1 MELQVRLIVEIETSY
16 KDLASSLLQVATDV
30 GRGVDSG
37 TVIAPDGS
45 EVGSWSME
53 HRAVDASK
61 LNTEEWAL
69 NETLEPIE
77 EDEYPTPAMLRG
89 NGFTTNKERR

>member
-1 MELQVRLIVEIETSY
+1 MELQVHLIVEIETSY
-16 KDLASSLLQVATDV
+16 KDLASSLLQVATAV

-53 HRAVDASK
+53 LGEQR
-61 LNTEEWAL
+61 
-69 NETLEPIE
+69 
-77 EDEYPTPAMLRG
+77 
-89 NGFTTNKERR
+89 

>member
-1 MELQVRLIVEIETSY
+1 MELQVHLIVEIETSY

-53 HRAVDASK
+53 LGEQR
-61 LNTEEWAL
+61 
-69 NETLEPIE
+69 
-77 EDEYPTPAMLRG
+77 
-89 NGFTTNKERR
+89 